1 MGSPGTPHQPAP
13 QPAGMEARQWCGDLR
28 PADGGRTVTLC
39 GWVDRRRDHGGVI
52 FIDLR
57 DRSGTVQITVDPE
70 LAGSDPAA
78 REAFA
83 AAFETASHL
92 RNETVLQV
100 SGRLRERPAESINE
114 RLATGQVEVVA
125 SAITVLNAVK
135 GNLPFPVSVHDEENT
150 REELRLRHR
159 YLDLR
164 RERMNGNLR
173 LRHQVVKTIRA
184 FLAGAGPA
192 EAGEGFIEVE
202 TPVLTRSTPEGA
214 RDYLVPSRVCGGEW
228 FALPQSPQLFKQ
240 LLMVGGL
247 ERYYQIARCF
257 RDEDLR
263 ADRQPEFTQL
273 DMEMSFLDQEQ
284 ILALNERLIAAI
296 WKQVKG
302 VELPRPFPRL
312 SWHEAME
319 RYGTD
324 RPDTRYGLELVTVSD
339 LVAGMGFK
347 VFSGAVAAGGA
358 VKVLP
363 VPGGNAAI
371 SNVRIKPGGDVF
383 SEAQKAGAGGL
394 AFIRVRE
401 NGEIDTIGA
410 IKDNLS
416 PEVKAELL
424 ARTGAQPGTLLLFGA
439 GDTAT
444 VNKAL
449 DRVRQFLARELALVP
464 KDPRAGTSQG
474 AASGAE
480 GAEAGAAEAA
490 ASEGWHF
497 LWVVDFPM
505 FDYNAEEQRYEAL
518 HHPFCAPNAEDLGD
532 DPAQWA
538 AKLPG
543 ARAQAYDLVLNGL
556 ELGGGSLRIHDS
568 ALQRQVLQ
576 TIGLPLEEAE
586 RQFGFLLEALDM
598 GAPPHGGIAFGLDRM
613 TMLLAGEESIRDTI
627 AFPKTQQARCL
638 MTQAPAGVAGKQLE
652 ELHVAST
659 WTEEA

>member
-1 MGSPGTPHQPAP
+1 MRSHG
-13 QPAGMEARQWCGDLR
+13 CGDLR
-28 PADGGRTVTLC
+28 ADHAGQEVQLC

-57 DRSGTVQITVDPE
+57 DRSGTVQITVDPDNG
-70 LAGSDPAA
+70 AD
-78 REAFA
+78 AFA
-83 AAFETASHL
+83 VAEHL
-92 RNETVLQV
+92 RHETVLQV
-100 SGRLRERPAESINE
+100 SGRVRPRPPESLNE
-114 RLATGQVEVVA
+114 RLASGAIEVLA
-125 SAITVLNAVK
+125 GCLTVLNAVK

-173 LRHQVVKTIRA
+173 LRARTIRA
-184 FLAGAGPA
+184 ARGFL
-192 EAGEGFIEVE
+192 EEQGFIEVE

-247 ERYYQIARCF
+247 ERYYQVARCF

-273 DMEMSFLDQEQ
+273 DMEMSFLEQEQ
-284 ILALNERLIAAI
+284 ILALNEGLIAAI
-296 WKQVKG
+296 WKEVKG
-302 VELPRPFPRL
+302 IELPRPFPRL
-312 SWHEAME
+312 TWHEAMA

-324 RPDTRYGLELVTVSD
+324 RPDTRYGMELVEVSD
-339 LVAGMGFK
+339 LVADMGFK
-347 VFSGAVAAGGA
+347 VFSGAVATGGS

-363 VPGGNAAI
+363 VPGGNEAL

-383 SEAQKAGAGGL
+383 SEAQAAGAGGL

-401 NGEIDTIGA
+401 GGEIDSIGA

-416 PEVKAELL
+416 EEKKAELL
-424 ARTGAQPGTLLLFGA
+424 ARTGATPGTLLLFGA

-449 DRVRQFLARELALVP
+449 DRVRQFLARELGLVP
-464 KDPRAGTSQG
+464 
-474 AASGAE
+474 AE
-480 GAEAGAAEAA
+480 RDNDV
-490 ASEGWHF
+490 WNF

-505 FDYNAEEQRYEAL
+505 FEFNADENRLEAL
-518 HHPFCAPNAEDLGD
+518 HHPFCAPNAEDLGS
-532 DPAQWA
+532 DPARWA
-538 AKLPG
+538 DTLPK

-598 GAPPHGGIAFGLDRM
+598 GAPPHGGLAFGVDRM
-613 TMLLAGEESIRDTI
+613 VMLLAGEESIRDTI

-638 MTQAPAGVAGKQLE
+638 LTGAPAGVDAKQLR

-659 WTEEA
+659 WVEES

>member
-1 MGSPGTPHQPAP
+1 MRSHG
-13 QPAGMEARQWCGDLR
+13 CGDLR
-28 PADGGRTVTLC
+28 SDATGQAVDLC

-57 DRSGTVQITVDPE
+57 DRSGTVQITVDPD
-70 LAGSDPAA
+70 LSPA
-78 REAFA
+78 AFA
-83 AAFETASHL
+83 AAERL
-92 RNETVLQV
+92 RNETVLKV
-100 SGRLRERPAESINE
+100 SGTVRDRPAESRNE
-114 RLATGQVEVVA
+114 RLATGGVEVLA
-125 SAITVLNAVK
+125 AAIEVLNEVR
-135 GNLPFPVSVHDEENT
+135 GNLPFPVSVHDDT
-150 REELRLRHR
+150 PVREELRLRHR

-173 LRHQVVKTIRA
+173 LRAQTIQAARR
-184 FLAGAGPA
+184 FL
-192 EAGEGFIEVE
+192 EDEGFMEVE

-240 LLMVGGL
+240 LLMVGGI
-247 ERYYQIARCF
+247 ERYYQVARCF

-273 DMEMSFLDQEQ
+273 DLEMSFMEQEQ
-284 ILALNERLIAAI
+284 ILQLNERLIATI
-296 WKQVKG
+296 WRAAKG
-302 VELPRPFPRL
+302 IELPSPFPRL
-312 SWHEAME
+312 TWQEAMD

-324 RPDTRYGLELVTVSD
+324 RPDTRYGLELVDVSD
-339 LVAGMGFK
+339 IVATSGFK

-358 VKVLP
+358 VKCIAI
-363 VPGGNAAI
+363 PGGNDAI

-383 SEAQKAGAGGL
+383 SEATTAGAGGL
-394 AFIRVRE
+394 AFIRVRDG
-401 NGEIDTIGA
+401 GEIDSIGA

-416 PEVKAELL
+416 AEGKAELL
-424 ARTGAQPGTLLLFGA
+424 RRTGAEPGTLLLFGA

-464 KDPRAGTSQG
+464 
-474 AASGAE
+474 ASGAG
-480 GAEAGAAEAA
+480 GA
-490 ASEGWHF
+490 WNF

-505 FDYNAEEQRYEAL
+505 FEFNAEENRLEAL
-518 HHPFCAPNAEDLGD
+518 HHPFCAPNAADLGA
-532 DPAQWA
+532 DPTGWPTS
-538 AKLPG
+538 LPT

-556 ELGGGSLRIHDS
+556 ELGGGSLRIHDA
-568 ALQRQVLQ
+568 ALQKQVLQ

-586 RQFGFLLEALDM
+586 RQFGFLIEALDM

-613 TMLLAGEESIRDTI
+613 VMLLAGEESIRDTI

-638 MTQAPAGVAGKQLE
+638 LTQAPADVSLKQLQ

-659 WTEEA
+659 WVEEEV

>member
-1 MGSPGTPHQPAP
+1 MRSHG
-13 QPAGMEARQWCGDLR
+13 CGDLR
-28 PADGGRTVTLC
+28 SDLAQDVIGLDVSLC

-57 DRSGTVQITVDPE
+57 DRSGTVQITVDPD
-70 LAGSDPAA
+70 LGA
-78 REAFA
+78 EAFA
-83 AAFETASHL
+83 VAEHL
-92 RNETVLQV
+92 RSETVLQV
-100 SGRLRERPAESINE
+100 VGKVRARPAESINE
-114 RLATGQVEVVA
+114 RLATGQIEVLA
-125 SAITVLNAVK
+125 STITVLNAVK

-173 LRHQVVKTIRA
+173 LRHLTIQTARR
-184 FLAGAGPA
+184 FL
-192 EAGEGFIEVE
+192 EDQGFIEVE

-247 ERYYQIARCF
+247 ERYYQVARCF

-273 DMEMSFLDQEQ
+273 DMEMSFMDQEQ
-284 ILALNERLIAAI
+284 ILALNEQLICAI
-296 WKQVKG
+296 WKAVKG
-302 VELPRPFPRL
+302 IELPQPFPRL
-312 SWHEAME
+312 TWHEAMD

-324 RPDTRYGLELVTVSD
+324 RPDTRYGMELVNVSD

-347 VFSGAVAAGGA
+347 VFSGAVAAGGS
-358 VKVLP
+358 VKCIA
-363 VPGGNAAI
+363 VPGGNDAL

-401 NGEIDTIGA
+401 GGEIDTIGA

-416 PEVKAELL
+416 AEAKAELL
-424 ARTGAQPGTLLLFGA
+424 ERTGAVPGTLLLFGA

-449 DRVRQFLARELALVP
+449 DRVRQFLAKELGLVAA
-464 KDPRAGTSQG
+464 DG
-474 AASGAE
+474 AN
-480 GAEAGAAEAA
+480 AA
-490 ASEGWHF
+490 WNF

-505 FDYNAEEQRYEAL
+505 FEFNAGENRLEAL
-518 HHPFCAPNAEDLGD
+518 HHPFCAPHVADLGS

-538 AKLPG
+538 ATLPT

-568 ALQRQVLQ
+568 ALQRQVLE
-576 TIGLPLEEAE
+576 TIGLPLEEAN
-586 RQFGFLLEALDM
+586 RQFGFLMEALDM
-598 GAPPHGGIAFGLDRM
+598 GAPPHGGLAFGLDRM
-613 TMLLAGEESIRDTI
+613 VMLLAGEESIRDTI

-638 MTQAPAGVAGKQLE
+638 MTQAPADVSLKQLE

-659 WTEEA
+659 WTADE